1 MIDTDTEASDE
12 EDDPNGH
19 TDEDSEA
26 MNYNN
31 VVTGQ
36 LLELGQNDVASPDT

>member
-1 MIDTDTEASDE
+1 MIDTDTEAPND

-26 MNYNN
+26 MNCNAL
-31 VVTGQ
+31 TGQ
-36 LLELGQNDVASPDT
+36 L